1 MQEQKRQTY
10 EVKVTV
16 EEYYYVEAPNELA
29 AFMKDLEDPAKILV
43 KRRTIK
49 KVKEPKK

>member
-1 MQEQKRQTY
+1 MKTKENYY

-16 EEYYYVEAPNELA
+16 EEYYYVTATSTLQA
-29 AFMKDLEDPAKILV
+29 WMKDLEDPAKIIV

-49 KVKEPKK
+49 KVKNEK